1 MWLEVYSCPRDG
13 LLPCTLHLKRCLK
26 FSGIDY
32 VMERIGGFSVPPKEA
47 ADNSSYGILRYTDT
61 VKLPY
66 CVLVFDM

>member
-1 MWLEVYSCPRDG
+1 
-13 LLPCTLHLKRCLK
+13 
-26 FSGIDY
+26 
-32 VMERIGGFSVPPKEA
+32 MERIGGFSVPPKEA